1 MEKTPVFFAEK
12 IDFSGRVLSNQM
24 VSSLYT
30 SIFGYKLISI
40 ILLAI
45 GCTDNSAKLEKEL
58 LEQMGYESAEE
69 YIENMVES
77 ITNPKPSAKEVTLLS
92 LKYKIDK
99 DKTEDLLVELNKSF
113 GSNVTNEKIVEYS
126 KKYSIPSETI
136 ASLLIDFYCMQNDKD
151 SM

>member
-1 MEKTPVFFAEK
+1 MKRN
-12 IDFSGRVLSNQM
+12 I
-24 VSSLYT
+24 
-30 SIFGYKLISI
+30 IIISI
-40 ILLAI
+40 ILLTI

-58 LEQMGYESAEE
+58 LEQMGYESAEK

-113 GSNVTNEKIVEYS
+113 GSNVTNEKIVECS

-136 ASLLIDFYCMQNDKD
+136 ASLLIDFNCMQNDKD